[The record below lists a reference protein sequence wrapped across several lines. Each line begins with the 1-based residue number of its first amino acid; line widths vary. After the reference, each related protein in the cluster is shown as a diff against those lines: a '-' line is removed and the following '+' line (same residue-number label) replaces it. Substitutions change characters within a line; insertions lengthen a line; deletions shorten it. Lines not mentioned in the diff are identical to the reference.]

1 MDKLGSVE
9 LVTDKDVKKG
19 EETNINALFTSSDQ
33 EFELLKDVTRD
44 TTGIKV
50 TIAKVGSFDTKADT
64 SKKKGEKTNARALLK
79 YADLSKNLKA
89 SEDIKKGDKLG
100 VTIETLQ
107 NALHACMHIFAWL
120 FGLNFNPT
128 TTNTGIKAIS
138 W

>member
-100 VTIETLQ
+100 VTIETL
-107 NALHACMHIFAWL
+107 
-120 FGLNFNPT
+120 
-128 TTNTGIKAIS
+128 
-138 W
+138 

>member
-50 TIAKVGSFDTKADT
+50 TIAKVGSFDTKADI
-64 SKKKGEKTNARALLK
+64 SKKKKEKTTCYNLLK
-79 YADLSKNLKA
+79 YADLSKKLKA

-100 VTIETLQ
+100 VTIETL
-107 NALHACMHIFAWL
+107 
-120 FGLNFNPT
+120 
-128 TTNTGIKAIS
+128 
-138 W
+138 

>member
-1 MDKLGSVE
+1 MKRGGDIMDKLGSVD

-64 SKKKGEKTNARALLK
+64 SKKKGEKTNARGRVK
-79 YADLSKNLKA
+79 
-89 SEDIKKGDKLG
+89 
-100 VTIETLQ
+100 
-107 NALHACMHIFAWL
+107 
-120 FGLNFNPT
+120 
-128 TTNTGIKAIS
+128 
-138 W
+138 